1 VSIVKFLVTIM
12 YIPQNAHSKVMVD
25 NQAHSDKNIFYWKW
39 LL

>member
-1 VSIVKFLVTIM
+1 M

-25 NQAHSDKNIFYWKW
+25 NQAYTDKSIFYWKW